1 MNAYKVRLKY
11 YVYGILF
18 GFIIAFAV
26 HMIYLGIALTDIREV
41 LSCVIIDL
49 AFFFVWFLLYLFL
62 FFVWSAGNTGVGIFS
77 KAAIA

>member
-11 YVYGILF
+11 YVYGILL
-18 GFIIAFAV
+18 GIIIAFAV

-49 AFFFVWFLLYLFL
+49 AFFFFVVPFTP
-62 FFVWSAGNTGVGIFS
+62 FFYFSCGVM
-77 KAAIA
+77 AILV